1 MNSFATH
8 RTTDKPGATNI
19 GLMNSLNNKP
29 GLHRLVQVFKVWNRQ
44 ARGLR
49 YHHQIDPGAQ
59 SGPGAQSESCWSVIN
74 VHGCRMYGVKNEG
87 LEKEKPVRI
96 ASRMLGAKLIE
107 LYFRLHDRGVPW
119 RLFFQL
125 CSRGEMKDSAQ

>member
-1 MNSFATH
+1 
-8 RTTDKPGATNI
+8 
-19 GLMNSLNNKP
+19 MNSLNNKP
-29 GLHRLVQVFKVWNRQ
+29 GVHRLVIVQVFKVWNRQ

-59 SGPGAQSESCWSVIN
+59 SGRGAQSELCWSVIKAILGALL
-74 VHGCRMYGVKNEG
+74 VEMYYVKNEG